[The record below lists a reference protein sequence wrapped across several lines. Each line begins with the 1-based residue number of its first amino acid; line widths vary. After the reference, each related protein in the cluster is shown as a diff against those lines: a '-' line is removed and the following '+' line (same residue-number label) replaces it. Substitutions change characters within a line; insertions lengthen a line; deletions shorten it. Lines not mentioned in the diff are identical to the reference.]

1 VETRKSVK
9 LLLLLAS
16 SLALSAC
23 NSENQSN
30 SQIATETQNTKAFVA
45 RAENAYLA
53 EEQAMKRSE
62 RVSDVDYALTFELT
76 GEESFSATSDIR
88 FKLNDASAPLTV
100 DLDKATITKLV
111 VNGKEITP
119 NYNNWFITL
128 AAENLLKGNN
138 RVSVSF
144 TRKHSTNGEGLHR
157 FTDPVDDR
165 VYVYSHFEPAAAHQM
180 FALFDQPDLK
190 ANYQMTVT
198 SPANWEVFSAMKE
211 TYSEVSGDTKTWHF
225 DRTLKL
231 SPYNFSLHAGPYNKW
246 QDNSGK
252 YPLRLFSRQSVAK
265 QIVPQDW
272 FNYTHKGIAF
282 FEDYYGIDYPF
293 RKYDQVLVPDFIYG
307 AMENAAAITFGE
319 QGFLTNGEMSQ
330 RQKQRLAT
338 VIMHEMAHQ
347 WFGNLVTM
355 KWWNG
360 LWLNESFA
368 AFMATL
374 ATAEATE
381 FTHAWRSFYASGK
394 QSAYRQDQQVTT
406 HPIEVPIPSSANAFD
421 NIDAITYSKGAS
433 TLKQLR
439 HSLGEVA
446 FRRGIHNY
454 LAKNAYQNATLDD
467 FIDSLSSASGK
478 NLDKWKKQWLYKAGV
493 NTIQA
498 SFSCEAGKITQFDL
512 QQSAEE
518 DFPTLREQHVQIALF
533 NVDSNELKLNQKVA
547 VTYDGVITS
556 VEQLIGSQCPDL
568 VYPNYE
574 DWGFVKVNLDTAS
587 FVTAKNNLSK
597 VFDPLLRS
605 MLWQALWDSVRDGQ
619 LPLNEFIETALVNA
633 PLEKDYTLLG
643 QALSQINSS
652 LGYLQTIYGADHKYV
667 QSVSKRLEQMAWEN
681 TLANTDDKNT
691 LRRWFSAYRAVASSP
706 EALNT
711 LVDILN
717 GKKVIENLTISQD
730 NRWAIIRQLSR
741 YQHADID
748 KLLASEM
755 QNDNSDTG
763 VKSAIAVEVI
773 RPNVATKTK
782 WLANI
787 HDTEQPMPY
796 AKLRTAMRS
805 LYPPEQSALNEATAD
820 ARIAALV
827 AVDSSHDHVFMRS
840 YARSMLPEMC
850 TEKSVARL
858 AKAIIDF
865 TDLSAGTRRALRVA
879 HQDDK
884 RCLVIKSKISTK

>member
-1 VETRKSVK
+1 
-9 LLLLLAS
+9 
-16 SLALSAC
+16 
-23 NSENQSN
+23 
-30 SQIATETQNTKAFVA
+30 
-45 RAENAYLA
+45 
-53 EEQAMKRSE
+53 
-62 RVSDVDYALTFELT
+62 VSDIDYDLTFVLT
-76 GEESFSATSDIR
+76 GEESFSATSEIH
-88 FKLNDASAPLTV
+88 FSLNDPSIPLTI
-100 DLDKATITKLV
+100 DLDQANITQLE
-111 VNGKEITP
+111 VNGKVITAD
-119 NYNNWFITL
+119 YNNWFITL
-128 AAENLLKGNN
+128 AAEDLLKGNN
-138 RVSVSF
+138 LVSVSF

-157 FTDPVDDR
+157 FTDPVDNR

-211 TYSEVSGDTKTWHF
+211 TYSEVKSEVNSETRGDKKTWYF

-272 FNYTHKGIAF
+272 FNYTHKGLAF

-293 RKYDQVLVPDFIYG
+293 RKYDQVIVPDFIYG
-307 AMENAAAITFGE
+307 AMENAAAITFAE
-319 QGFLTNGEMSQ
+319 RGFLTNGEMSQ
-330 RQKQRLAT
+330 KQKQRLAT

-381 FTHAWRSFYASGK
+381 FTHAWRSFYAGGK

-439 HSLGEVA
+439 HSLGEIA

-467 FIDSLSSASGK
+467 FIDSLSNASGK
-478 NLDKWKKQWLYKAGV
+478 NLDIWKKQWLYKAGV

-498 SFSCEAGKITQFDL
+498 SFSCREGKITQFDL
-512 QQSAEE
+512 LQSADEN
-518 DFPTLREQHVQIALF
+518 FPTLREQHVQIALF
-533 NVDSNELKLNQKVA
+533 NTDKVSDNSKKNSVNHELKLSQKVA
-547 VTYDGVITS
+547 VTYAGNTTS
-556 VEQLIGSQCPDL
+556 VAQLVGSQCPDL

-574 DWGFVKVNLDTAS
+574 DWGFVKVNLDSTS
-587 FVTAKNNLSK
+587 FTTAKNNLSK
-597 VFDPLLRS
+597 VVDPLLRS

-619 LPLNEFIETALVNA
+619 LPLNEFIETAFVNA
-633 PLEKDYTLLG
+633 PLEKDYTILG
-643 QALSQINSS
+643 QALSQINNS
-652 LGYLQTIYGADHKYV
+652 LSYLQTIYSAEHQYV
-667 QSVSKRLEQMAWEN
+667 RAISKRLEQMMWEN
-681 TLANTDDKNT
+681 TLANTDDKNK
-691 LRRWFSAYRAVASSP
+691 LRRWFGAYRSVASSTD
-706 EALNT
+706 ALNT
-711 LVDILN
+711 LVAILK
-717 GKKVIENLTISQD
+717 GDKVIENLTISQD
-730 NRWAIIRQLSR
+730 IRWSIIRQLSR

-748 KLLASEM
+748 SLLAQEKL
-755 QNDNSDTG
+755 NDNSDTG
-763 VKSAIAVEVI
+763 VKSAIAADAI
-773 RPNVATKTK
+773 RPTAETKTR
-782 WLANI
+782 WLSNI
-787 HDTEQPMPY
+787 HNTEQPMSY
-796 AKLRTAMRS
+796 AKLRSAMDS
-805 LYPPEQSALNEATAD
+805 IFPPEQSKFNEMTAE
-820 ARIAALV
+820 ARMASLV
-827 AVDSSHDHVFMRS
+827 AVDKTHDHVFMRT
-840 YARSMLPEMC
+840 YARNMLPETC
-850 TEKSVARL
+850 TKQSVARL
-858 AKAIIDF
+858 AKAIRNNP
-865 TDLSAGTRRALRVA
+865 DLSSGTRRALLVA

-884 RCLVIKSKISTK
+884 RCLVIKDKITLN